1 MQKCFINLKVEED
14 KKETITQRE
23 RCVHEAQKK
32 YIILYCFV
40 CLLEPAVEEK
50 LELFCCINT
59 AFVYLSED
67 SIDIRCT
74 EFPDFSEE
82 FRQIIK
88 AGWLEKTPP
97 KG

>member
-1 MQKCFINLKVEED
+1 VEN
-14 KKETITQRE
+14 
-23 RCVHEAQKK
+23 V
-32 YIILYCFV
+32 ILLCASI
-40 CLLEPAVEEK
+40 CACSGRK

-88 AGWLEKTPP
+88 AGWLDKTPP